1 MLAPPRPRPTLDRP
15 PPGFYTIH
23 SKPNDAFTMKLSE
36 DTRTSMVVFKSFD
49 AAYFVGQMVETN
61 YNINKEWPNTDVS
74 SGSLHLPRANPDMSL
89 SLLVIHGWDFD
100 DLKLYCTSN
109 LLDMISVD
117 EITSGDGSFSFSGDR
132 YSFDAPA
139 EFYQDR
145 FNQILALEQ

>member
-15 PPGFYTIH
+15 PPAFYTIH
-23 SKPNDAFTMKLSE
+23 SRPNNAFTMKLSE
-36 DTRTSMVVFKSFD
+36 DTKTSIVGFKSYD

-61 YNINKEWPNTDVS
+61 YTANQEWPNTDVT
-74 SGSLHLPRANPDMSL
+74 SGKIYLPRAPPDLQL

-132 YSFDAPA
+132 YSFSAPT
-139 EFYQDR
+139 EFYADR

>member
-1 MLAPPRPRPTLDRP
+1 MLVRPRPRPTLDHSP
-15 PPGFYTIH
+15 PAFYTIH

-36 DTRTSMVVFKSFD
+36 DVRTSMVVFKSFD
-49 AAYFVGQMVETN
+49 TAYFVGQMVETN
-61 YNINKEWPNTDVS
+61 YNMNKEWPNTDAS
-74 SGSLHLPRANPDMSL
+74 SGILHLPRAKPDMAL

-132 YSFDAPA
+132 YEFSAPT

-145 FNQILALEQ
+145 FNQILGLEQ